1 MTGFMFYLLGKMYY
15 LFSVE
20 ILGLVMVAL
29 PTFIL
34 VYLLVSK
41 RLIKL
46 LDKVPP
52 GKLLLLFIRR
62 DGEIIPTYGTRPY
75 AGESFIDVPK
85 LGLLHDLGKGSV
97 CRWGMNNVRFCLE
110 NVNHTPNPSYVNYT
124 TFLHTL
130 GFNNL
135 KEVQLCIQGNGGYKE
150 MQEQVKQN
158 IPFYQAEP
166 QEVLQD
172 NILDAKPV
180 PLTESKKV
188 ERKIDTLFR
197 KKHEDRKGTAN

>member
-1 MTGFMFYLLGKMYY
+1 MMGFIFYALSKTYY
-15 LFSVE
+15 FFSVE
-20 ILGLVMVAL
+20 ILGLVMIVL

-34 VYLLVSK
+34 IYLLVSK

-62 DGEIIPTYGTRPY
+62 DGEIVPVYGTRPY

-110 NVNHTPNPSYVNYT
+110 NVNHTPDLSYVNYAN
-124 TFLHTL
+124 FLHTI
-130 GFNNL
+130 GFNDFN
-135 KEVQLCIQGNGGYKE
+135 EVQHCIQGKGDFQE
-150 MQEQVKQN
+150 MQEQIKEEL
-158 IPFYQAEP
+158 PFHQIKPTQILEK
-166 QEVLQD
+166 
-172 NILDAKPV
+172 NILDAEPKPIK
-180 PLTESKKV
+180 ESKKI
-188 ERKIDTLFR
+188 ESKIDLLFKKEHENTTKR
-197 KKHEDRKGTAN
+197 KD